1 MSKAVYWQT
10 GESLDYRNTS
20 DRLIEAGTIIPME
33 TRIGVAACTARLL
46 RLRQLAAGG
55 AQHLI
60 FPQEQQGAVFHHRRS
75 VEILK
80 DIGRLSVRPQD
91 PKTGTAEI
99 PMGAY
104 VYFDGAG
111 ITDTKEAGAGAD
123 TEASG
128 MAESEAPV
136 KAGYAAAAAAADA
149 RVIKV
154 KLLG

>member
-20 DRLIEAGTIIPME
+20 DQLIEAGTIIPME
-33 TRIGVAACTARLL
+33 TRIGVAACSIAP
-46 RLRQLAAGG
+46 G
-55 AQHLI
+55 
-60 FPQEQQGAVFHHRRS
+60 EMGAVA
-75 VEILK
+75 VE
-80 DIGRLSVRPQD
+80 GVFEF

-136 KAGYAAAAAAADA
+136 KAGYAAAAASADA